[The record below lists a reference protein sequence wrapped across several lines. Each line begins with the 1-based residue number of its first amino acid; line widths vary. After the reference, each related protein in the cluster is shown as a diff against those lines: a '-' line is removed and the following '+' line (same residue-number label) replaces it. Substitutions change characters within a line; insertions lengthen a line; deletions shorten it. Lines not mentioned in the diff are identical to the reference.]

1 MSTRWHTEWSE
12 SERAAYATRFARLAA
27 AGQDIDGE
35 ARFVD
40 ALAERGSRILDAGCG
55 TGRVAAALAVRG
67 HDVLGADADGSL
79 IEAGR
84 EQYPGLPLIHR
95 NLLDLRAEDGPF
107 DVAVLAGN
115 VIVYVEPGSEAAVLR
130 ALDGVVV
137 PGGRVV
143 LGFATDRDYTV
154 AALSRDAA
162 GLDWVLEHRFATW
175 QLGPWHDAAEWAVT
189 VYRRPR

>member
-67 HDVLGADADGSL
+67 HDVVGADADDSL

>member
-1 MSTRWHTEWSE
+1 VTTRWHTEWSE

-67 HDVLGADADGSL
+67 HDVVGADVDASL

-84 EQYPGLPLIHR
+84 EQYPGLPLVHR
-95 NLLDLRAEDGPF
+95 DLLDLRAEDGPF

-115 VIVYVEPGSEAAVLR
+115 VIVYVEPGSEADVLR

-154 AALSRDAA
+154 AALDRDAA
-162 GLDWVLEHRFATW
+162 ALDWALEHRFATW

-189 VYRRPR
+189 VYRRPG

>member
-67 HDVLGADADGSL
+67 HDS
-79 IEAGR
+79 AG
-84 EQYPGLPLIHR
+84 
-95 NLLDLRAEDGPF
+95 
-107 DVAVLAGN
+107 
-115 VIVYVEPGSEAAVLR
+115 
-130 ALDGVVV
+130 
-137 PGGRVV
+137 
-143 LGFATDRDYTV
+143 
-154 AALSRDAA
+154 
-162 GLDWVLEHRFATW
+162 
-175 QLGPWHDAAEWAVT
+175 
-189 VYRRPR
+189 